1 MRRITTWLLATL
13 AGLVLLFSYHTSTD
27 PNASATASADL
38 APAPSS
44 GTTTTT
50 SGTGNGTATRTRAT
64 SATSSSSASSS
75 AATTSTSASGTY
87 TGAAARTPYGPVQVQ
102 VTVSDGQVASVQA
115 LTYPYSSGRDR
126 AVNSRAIPVLDQEA
140 TASQGTSV
148 HMVSG
153 ASFTSAAYEQSLQ
166 SALDRAH
173 L

>member
-1 MRRITTWLLATL
+1 MSHSDDIRPSGSAHPDDGDATSDPALAPPQ
-13 AGLVLLFSYHTSTD
+13 AEDRPEGLVTVVI
-27 PNASATASADL
+27 AL
-38 APAPSS
+38 AVNVAVAVVKSVVAAL
-44 GTTTTT
+44 
-50 SGTGNGTATRTRAT
+50 TG
-64 SATSSSSASSS
+64 S
-75 AATTSTSASGTY
+75 AAMVAEASTSASGTY

-115 LTYPYSSGRDR
+115 LTYPYSSGCAR
-126 AVNSRAIPVLDQEA
+126 AVDSRAIPVLDQEA

>member
-27 PNASATASADL
+27 PNAS
-38 APAPSS
+38 
-44 GTTTTT
+44 
-50 SGTGNGTATRTRAT
+50 
-64 SATSSSSASSS
+64 
-75 AATTSTSASGTY
+75 
-87 TGAAARTPYGPVQVQ
+87 
-102 VTVSDGQVASVQA
+102 
-115 LTYPYSSGRDR
+115 
-126 AVNSRAIPVLDQEA
+126 A